1 MSKKSANETLTSLRG
16 MHDLLPEQMAR
27 HRFVIDQAL
36 TIAQRFGFQEIE
48 TPILEPLAVFQR
60 TLGETSD
67 IVTKEMYQFEDKNGE
82 AVTLRPENT
91 ASVMR
96 AFTNHGL
103 AQSIPVKFFYAGAM
117 FRYERP
123 QKGRLRQFHQ
133 IGIELIGPSSPQ
145 ADIEVIAC
153 GDLVLK
159 TLGLKDGITLELN
172 SLGNPESRADYRA
185 ALITYFSRYQQ
196 DLSEESRQRLHRN
209 PMRILDSKQA
219 EDKEIVQNAPQ
230 FTDYL
235 DSESQQFFDQVQ
247 NGLQK
252 LNIPYRHNDKLVRGL
267 DYYGHTAFEFV
278 SDALGAQATVMG
290 GGRYDGLADYMNFPS
305 MPAVGWA
312 AGIERLAMLIDA
324 PPAPQRPIAMIP
336 LGEAAEVEA
345 LSLAMKLREQGFYVE
360 AGYSGSMT
368 KRLKQANRMQARLAL
383 IMGDEELAQKKI
395 IIRNLDAGDQIE
407 VAYDEIMVKL
417 HEIMH

>member
-16 MHDLLPEQMAR
+16 MHDLLPKQMAR

-172 SLGNPESRADYRA
+172 SLGNPESRADYRT
-185 ALITYFSRYQQ
+185 ALIAYFSRYEQ

-219 EDKEIVQNAPQ
+219 EDKEIVRNAPQ
-230 FTDYL
+230 FADYL

-247 NGLQK
+247 SGLQK

-324 PPAPQRPIAMIP
+324 PPVPQRPIAMIP
-336 LGEAAEVEA
+336 LGEAAEGEA